1 MNSKLRTF
9 FEYRVPLISYLFLFI
24 AIFIL
29 YLVGFEITSLSTIK
43 NQVGSLILMLGFIMR
58 IIASLTT
65 RYLGKI
71 KITGLYA
78 ICRQPLLLSQ
88 MISYIGLNIII
99 ANHFFLLVTIVV
111 FFAND
116 VFSAKKYDKILCH
129 TYRDVWKIYAK
140 NTNFLFPVHI
150 RWKDVFKKNI
160 SSTEIDNSHNFL
172 IFLCICIIL
181 IEISA
186 LSVI

>member
-1 MNSKLRTF
+1 MNSRLRTF
-9 FEYRVPLISYLFLFI
+9 FEYRVPLISYLFLFVS
-24 AIFIL
+24 IFIL
-29 YLVGFEITSLSTIK
+29 YLVGFDITSLSTIK
-43 NQVGSLILMLGFIMR
+43 NQIGSLILMFGFTMR
-58 IIASLTT
+58 VMASLTT

-99 ANHFFLLVTIVV
+99 ANHFFLLITIIV

-116 VFSAKKYDKILCH
+116 VFCAKKYDKILRH
-129 TYRDVWKIYAK
+129 TYRDIWKIYAK
-140 NTNFLFPVHI
+140 NTSFLLPTYI

-160 SSTEIDNSHNFL
+160 SSIEIDNSHNFL
-172 IFLCICIIL
+172 IFLFICVIL